1 MYLLINRPITEEEK
15 KYQSTPVAELVEYIR
30 EFFGWPYKDVASAI
44 GVSPRTLLRFRK
56 EEATPPTEARGK
68 LELLAHIAD
77 LTDGNFPT
85 RDHGFLWLNRPK
97 KFLQGQRPMDML
109 RHSDPIPI
117 FHALVD
123 LYTGVFL

>member
-30 EFFGWPYKDVASAI
+30 KFFGWPYKDVASAI

-56 EEATPPTEARGK
+56 NESTPPTEARGK

-77 LTDGNFPT
+77 LTDESFTT
-85 RDHGFLWLNRPK
+85 RERGFAWLNRPK
-97 KFLQGQRPMDML
+97 KNLKGQRPIDML
-109 RHSDPIPI
+109 RRSDPIPV
-117 FHALVD
+117 FQMLVD
-123 LYTGVFL
+123 WYTGVFL